1 MYKKKVLLTGAT
13 GYIGSFLAKKLYM
26 LNYDVHILVRENSK
40 LDSISEIEK
49 NISLHVFN
57 GDTIEL
63 NNILKN
69 IEPDIVINLASLYL
83 GNHTSSQLIDLINSN
98 VLFPTQLIEASI
110 NAKVSYFIN
119 TGTHWQNYN
128 DCNYNPVNLYAAT
141 KEAFESI
148 SKYYIEVSNMRMIT
162 LKLIDTYGPYDFR
175 PKVIN
180 LLKKIAIS
188 GENLE
193 MSGGEQEL
201 GLVYIDDVIKAYL
214 IAIETIKKL
223 KPKEYKQFLVLPK
236 KIYKLKEV
244 IEIFQSVIGK
254 KLNIELGKLPYKDR
268 EMMKVYTNGENILK
282 NASTMD
288 LYEGINLMMNIEK
301 NSDVKRG

>member
-1 MYKKKVLLTGAT
+1 MYKEKILLTGAT

-26 LNYDVHILVRENSK
+26 LNYDVHILVRESSK

-49 NISLHVFN
+49 NISLYVFN

-69 IEPDIVINLASLYL
+69 IKPDIVINLASLYL
-83 GNHTSSQLIDLINSN
+83 GSHASNQLIDLINSN
-98 VLFPTQLIEASI
+98 VVFPTQLIEASI
-110 NAKVSYFIN
+110 NAKVNCFIN

-214 IAIETIKKL
+214 IAIETIQKL
-223 KPKEYKQFLVLPK
+223 KSKEYKQFLVLPK

-282 NASTMD
+282 NVSTMD
-288 LYEGINLMMNIEK
+288 LYEGISLMMNIEK